1 MAGLPQVASRGD
13 VMNIVNGKE
22 REVVEILRG
31 YGLNGYEAKAYFAL
45 LAAGESKAGDVA
57 RKAGVPQSKVYDIL
71 ENLRG
76 KGFVEQNEDARPKEY
91 KALPLKDTT
100 ERVVALR
107 TKEIAGLQKS
117 MDRLKRVLE
126 AVAPVHRQHETY
138 RLFAPRYRTWKKA
151 EVKSVNCEPTA
162 SKGVLY

>member
-1 MAGLPQVASRGD
+1 M
-13 VMNIVNGKE
+13 NGKE

-31 YGLNGYEAKAYFAL
+31 YGLNGYEAKAYFTL

-76 KGFVEQNEDARPKEY
+76 KGFVEQDSEARPMEY

-107 TKEIAGLQKS
+107 TREIARLQKS
-117 MDRLKRVLE
+117 MDRLNRVLE
-126 AVAPVHRQHETY
+126 AVAPIHRQHEAY
-138 RLFAPRYRTWKKA
+138 RLFAPRYRTWKKTETEPLDDVHTVSA
-151 EVKSVNCEPTA
+151 SFLPNQTDKSHRQQYHN
-162 SKGVLY
+162 

>member
-1 MAGLPQVASRGD
+1 MD
-13 VMNIVNGKE
+13 IVNGKE
-22 REVVEILRG
+22 REIVEILRA
-31 YGLNGYEAKAYFAL
+31 YGLNGYEAKAYFTL

-76 KGFVEQNEDARPKEY
+76 KGFIEQDEDARPKEY

-107 TKEIAGLQKS
+107 TRDITGLQKS
-117 MDRLKRVLE
+117 MDRLNRVLE
-126 AVAPVHRQHETY
+126 AVAPIHRQRETY
-138 RLFAPRYRTWKKA
+138 RLFAPRYRTWKKTKHVA
-151 EVKSVNCEPTA
+151 RDYKPTISTSVIPD
-162 SKGVLY
+162 SL

>member
-1 MAGLPQVASRGD
+1 
-13 VMNIVNGKE
+13 MNVVNGKE
-22 REVVEILRG
+22 REVVEMLRG
-31 YGLNGYEAKAYFAL
+31 YGLNGYEAKAYFTL
-45 LAAGESKAGDVA
+45 LAVGESKAGDVA

-76 KGFVEQNEDARPKEY
+76 KGFVEQNSEARPMEY

-107 TKEIAGLQKS
+107 TREIAGLQKS
-117 MDRLKRVLE
+117 MERLNRVLE

-151 EVKSVNCEPTA
+151 KLHQFNLEQTSSEEVLRISEPVH
-162 SKGVLY
+162 KVLDRL

>member
-1 MAGLPQVASRGD
+1 MD
-13 VMNIVNGKE
+13 IVNGKE
-22 REVVEILRG
+22 REVVEMLRY
-31 YGLNGYEAKAYFAL
+31 YGLNGYEARAYFTL

-76 KGFVEQNEDARPKEY
+76 KGFVEQNEDAWPKEY

-107 TKEIAGLQKS
+107 TREIAGLQKS
-117 MDRLKRVLE
+117 RDRLNRVLE
-126 AVAPVHRQHETY
+126 AVAPIQRQHETY
-138 RLFAPRYRTWKKA
+138 RLFAPRYRTWKKGNMIPLDDKLSMSRA
-151 EVKSVNCEPTA
+151 VITKFS
-162 SKGVLY
+162 